1 MSQNATPDWSAYSYP
16 FLRREGSRRGT
27 QGALEVPMMADTPR
41 ELMDSRAITA
51 GECEATSPKERAVP
65 AAVEPTAGEPVEAAW
80 RTSARSLVEPRSRPF
95 RILVAEDDAEMRCV
109 VADTLREDGYDVVE
123 LADGGRLLVDIAARM
138 KEGADGDAVDLIV
151 SDVRMPICTGLQ
163 ILEVL
168 RQAHWH
174 TPVILMTAFG
184 DRATRKR
191 AEDLRAILFDKPF
204 DMDDLRTAVANLL
217 PRDRS
222 AF

>member
-1 MSQNATPDWSAYSYP
+1 MSQNATPDWSSSPCPPGGASP
-16 FLRREGSRRGT
+16 TGRHGRCTELR
-27 QGALEVPMMADTPR
+27 MMADIPR
-41 ELMDSRAITA
+41 RAIDSRTTA
-51 GECEATSPKERAVP
+51 DDEDEAATSPRQLTVRA
-65 AAVEPTAGEPVEAAW
+65 AAGAPEAAW
-80 RTSARSLVEPRSRPF
+80 RVSARTPVEPRSRPF
-95 RILVAEDDAEMRCV
+95 RILVAEDDPEMRCV
-109 VADTLREDGYDVVE
+109 VADTLREDGYDVVD

-138 KEGADGDAVDLIV
+138 KEGADSDAVDLIV
-151 SDVRMPICTGLQ
+151 SDIRMPICTGLQ

-184 DRATRKR
+184 DQSTRKR
-191 AEDLRAILFDKPF
+191 AEDLQAVLFDKPF
-204 DMDDLRTAVANLL
+204 DMDDLRTAVATLL